1 MSESVPMN
9 LANQPKPFSLNDLAA
24 KVATVYTATMTATK
38 ALGISPKSD
47 LDCLVCLKEANGTL
61 QELIALI
68 QSKQANLE
76 EIAPENP
83 TPNTSLISEE
93 INQEKAQFHV
103 VGVQLFEHG
112 KIVGTS
118 LYSTVVKA
126 RGVRDTLNKK
136 FAELRVNH
144 EAKMMN
150 YPVY

>member
-24 KVATVYTATMTATK
+24 KISFIYQCSMTAAKCNADEVDRIK
-38 ALGISPKSD
+38 A
-47 LDCLVCLKEANGTL
+47 CVKEANGAL

-68 QSKQANLE
+68 QSKQMNLE

-83 TPNTSLISEE
+83 TPNTSLITEE

-126 RGVRDTLNKK
+126 RGVRDILNKK
-136 FAELRVNH
+136 FAELRVQH